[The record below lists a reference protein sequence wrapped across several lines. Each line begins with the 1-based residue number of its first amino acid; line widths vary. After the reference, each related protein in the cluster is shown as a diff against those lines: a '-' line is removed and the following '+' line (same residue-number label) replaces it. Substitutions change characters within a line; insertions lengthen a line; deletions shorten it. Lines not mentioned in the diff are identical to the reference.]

1 LHRHEHDDT
10 YFRVSTDATDDDYTI
25 CLTTEFN
32 RYLPTQLGSTRDEIW
47 IAATEP
53 KDPQTLEFAKGAD
66 LTTSQALQQQF
77 TKTLVP
83 IVLLETRSALNVVV
97 DLIV

>member
-1 LHRHEHDDT
+1 MHRHEHDDT

-47 IAATEP
+47 IAVTEP
-53 KDPQTLEFAKGAD
+53 KDPQTLEFAKGE
-66 LTTSQALQQQF
+66 ALQQQF

-83 IVLLETRSALNVVV
+83 IALLETRSALNVVV
-97 DLIV
+97 DLSV